1 MVLKLTVP
9 QVGALVWVLVYA
21 GLLILAVGL
30 ALRGTDA
37 AAGGALELAGIL
49 MALVGVVLIGVRSRM
64 VRNAASTNQSVVS
77 YATIIDVTNDDLKLK
92 PGMTAN
98 VSIIVQQRP
107 NVLRVGNGAIRVRV
121 PQELLPKAP
130 AAASGSP
137 RGSRA

>member
-1 MVLKLTVP
+1 VVLKLTVP

-64 VRNAASTNQSVVS
+64 VRNAADPST
-77 YATIIDVTNDDLKLK
+77 
-92 PGMTAN
+92 P
-98 VSIIVQQRP
+98 
-107 NVLRVGNGAIRVRV
+107 
-121 PQELLPKAP
+121 P
-130 AAASGSP
+130 AEHT
-137 RGSRA
+137 R